1 MAVELVL
8 GPFDPALHVR
18 SRDHYE
24 AVRRELQLLELTAN
38 SVPRRFGELLD
49 RIRAQVPEE
58 VVDEAADRAFLAGEP
73 TFQVSLRIAEER
85 VPAALHATAELER
98 LFDQFDRWAAS
109 AQVQFFEAPDEVK
122 RYRRAY
128 LAQLRAQL
136 AASAASGTG

>member
-1 MAVELVL
+1 VAVEITL

-24 AVRRELQLLELTAN
+24 AVRREIQLLELAAD

-49 RIRAQVPEE
+49 RIRAQVREDT
-58 VVDEAADRAFLAGEP
+58 VDAAADRAFLAGEP
-73 TFQVSLRIAEER
+73 EFQASMVIPESRA
-85 VPAALHATAELER
+85 PAALDAATELEL
-98 LFDQFDRWAAS
+98 LFDQFDRWAAAS
-109 AQVQFFEAPDEVK
+109 RSQLLEAPDEVK

-136 AASAASGTG
+136 AAAG